1 MMSKYYHD
9 TVFCF
14 SKSTI
19 INSVKELWLIFKDG
33 GKFARAGRLNQKLA
47 QQYQELIKSKDELFD
62 MATEDPEQK
71 KKLEIEWRVK
81 MGVKEKLYLEDQR
94 EPRLMA

>member
-1 MMSKYYHD
+1 MSKYYHD

-33 GKFARAGRLNQKLA
+33 GKFARAGCLNQKLA
-47 QQYQELIKSKDELFD
+47 QQYQELIKSKD
-62 MATEDPEQK
+62 
-71 KKLEIEWRVK
+71 
-81 MGVKEKLYLEDQR
+81 
-94 EPRLMA
+94 